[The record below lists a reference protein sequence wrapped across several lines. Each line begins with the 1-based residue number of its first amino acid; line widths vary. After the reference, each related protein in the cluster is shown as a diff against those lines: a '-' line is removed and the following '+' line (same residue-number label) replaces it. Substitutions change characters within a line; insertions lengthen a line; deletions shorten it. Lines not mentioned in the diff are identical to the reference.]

1 MFTGLIEEIGNVL
14 SVQRYNNAS
23 RLMIHCSKVLENI
36 KVGDSISTNGV
47 CLTAVE
53 VNSNSFVADV
63 MPETMDKSNL
73 SLFRVNDKVNL
84 ERAMVLGSRIGGHL
98 VSGHIDGMGE
108 IIQKKIID
116 RATLIDIKADDSLL
130 KYMIEKGS
138 IAIDG
143 VSLTIVSVS
152 DYYFTVSIIPLTS
165 NETTLTLRNTGFKVN
180 LEVDMISK
188 YVERLLGFSKNKSN
202 VNLEFLAEHGFL

>member
-143 VSLTIVSVS
+143 ISLTIVSVS

-188 YVERLLGFSKNKSN
+188 YVERLLGFSKKKSN